1 MPESPG
7 PTERDD
13 VRIPGDPV
21 RGNLLERLVTVEHG
35 EWPRLAMAFLYF
47 FLLLGGYF
55 MLRPIRGTVAAN
67 NSDILHLLYTGTFLV
82 MLAIVPAFGFLVSRF
97 RRGQFI
103 PAIYLFF
110 IAHLLLFAANFE
122 GDQTPQWLQRTFYIW
137 LSVFNLFVVSIF
149 WSFMADI
156 FRPGQAQRLFGFIM
170 AGGSIGAIIAPSFT
184 KGIVVVHGASGV
196 MLTAAGFLAA
206 ATVLAV
212 LLGRRVSGAGSEHGD
227 AVIGG
232 GIWEGA
238 LHVFRSRYLLYACL
252 LMLLHNLVS
261 TFLFNGLAV
270 LVDQNVA
277 GFEERTRLFSHV
289 DQVVQ
294 VLAFS
299 FQFFI
304 TSRLVRYLGMSR
316 TLVMIPALLAGGFVI
331 LGSSMGLVLFAAV
344 QVAQRSLNY
353 GVLGPAKEMLFTVVD
368 RETKYKSKNF
378 IDTAV
383 YRGSDVTASWIFKG
397 LSTAGLSIAQMTWLY
412 LPVMGL
418 WAFGAWRLGQT
429 YARMREG
436 LREDAA
442 PLQET
447 VTRERSD
454 AGP

>member
-1 MPESPG
+1 MPEAEAPAKRV
-7 PTERDD
+7 EF
-13 VRIPGDPV
+13 
-21 RGNLLERLVTVEHG
+21 LERLVAVEHG
-35 EWPRLAMAFLYF
+35 EWPRLFMAFAYF

-67 NSDILHLLYTGTFLV
+67 NSDILHWLYTGTFV
-82 MLAIVPAFGFLVSRF
+82 TMLAIVPAFGFLVSRF

-103 PAIYLFF
+103 PAIYAFF
-110 IAHLLLFAANFE
+110 ILHLLLFAAGFE
-122 GDQTPQWLQRTFYIW
+122 GDATPQWMQRTFYIW

-170 AGGSIGAIIAPSFT
+170 AGGSMGAIIAPSFT
-184 KGIVVVHGASGV
+184 RGIVAEHGATGV
-196 MLTAAGFLAA
+196 MLAA
-206 ATVLAV
+206 AVFLSGATALAIA
-212 LLGRRVSGAGSEHGD
+212 LGRYARQKENLGED

-238 LHVFRSRYLLYACL
+238 IQVFRSEYLLYACL

-270 LVDQNVA
+270 LVNQNVV
-277 GFEERTRLFSHV
+277 GFEERTTLFSHV

-294 VLAFS
+294 VLAFA

-304 TSRLVRYLGMSR
+304 TSRLVRHFGMSR
-316 TLVMIPALLAGGFVI
+316 TLAMIPAALAGGFVI

-397 LSTAGLSIAQMTWLY
+397 LSSAGLSVAQMTWLY

-418 WAFGAWRLGQT
+418 WIFGAWRLGGL
-429 YARMREG
+429 YNGMRER
-436 LREDAA
+436 LRSPACAQADQ
-442 PLQET
+442 L
-447 VTRERSD
+447 
-454 AGP
+454 